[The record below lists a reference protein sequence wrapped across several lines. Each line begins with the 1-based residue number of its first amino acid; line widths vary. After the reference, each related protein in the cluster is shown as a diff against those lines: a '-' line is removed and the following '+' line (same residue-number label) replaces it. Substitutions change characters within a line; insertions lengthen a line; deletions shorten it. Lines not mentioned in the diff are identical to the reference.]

1 MTQEQINEIVEE
13 YRRCKRMRDEIQYA
27 DRQWKFHYQGRME
40 AIKFTLEVVGVYV
53 KEVALLL

>member
-13 YRRCKRMRDEIQYA
+13 YRRCKRMWEQAYTAEAKRY
-27 DRQWKFHYQGRME
+27 FVGRME
-40 AIKFTLEVVGVYV
+40 GIKVTLEIAGVYV